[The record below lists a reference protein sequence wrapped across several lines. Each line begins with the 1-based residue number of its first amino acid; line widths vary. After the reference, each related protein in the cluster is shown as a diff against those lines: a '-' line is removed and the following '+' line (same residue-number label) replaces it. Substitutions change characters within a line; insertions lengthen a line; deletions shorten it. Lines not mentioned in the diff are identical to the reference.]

1 MTKKFD
7 LITIG
12 GAAQDIAV
20 NLDDYQLIDNHQDL
34 LAQRLLAV
42 EYGSKVIAKKSFVEY
57 GGGAANAALAAT
69 KCGLKVA
76 SLFAIGS
83 DRRGQDIV
91 DNLKKNKVST
101 NLVETFT
108 KQQSAMSLVII
119 GRDGEHTIIA
129 FRGAN
134 DLLKIT
140 TTQAKALSSDWFYIS
155 SLSGTNWFK
164 NLVNLT
170 TSGKKIAWN
179 PGQQQ
184 LSLGLIKLK
193 PILNK
198 TDILIVN
205 RDEALQLLAS
215 QRHEKS
221 NLESYN
227 RDISQTIKRLWFYGP
242 QLVIVT
248 NDKDGVWAFAGQEL
262 LHQKA
267 IKTKKIIDTTGVGD
281 AFGATLTASLIKE
294 LPLKQALLLAAEQ
307 SSAVLTKQGA
317 QNGLIDL
324 QSKMKKYA

>member
-12 GAAQDIAV
+12 GATQDIAV
-20 NLDDYQLIDNHQDL
+20 NLEDYQLIDNHQDL
-34 LAQRLLAV
+34 LAQRLLAI

-57 GGGAANAALAAT
+57 GGGAANAAIAAT

-76 SLFAIGS
+76 SLFAIGT

-91 DNLKKNKVST
+91 DNLKKNRIST
-101 NLVETFT
+101 ILVKNFPN
-108 KQQSAMSLVII
+108 QQSAMSLVII

-140 TTQAKALSSDWFYIS
+140 SIQAKNLNSDWLYIS
-155 SLSGTNWFK
+155 SLSGANWLK
-164 NLVNLT
+164 NLTNLAA
-170 TSGKKIAWN
+170 SGKKIAWN

-184 LSLGLIKLK
+184 LSAGLTKLK

-198 TDILIVN
+198 TEILIVN

-215 QRHEKS
+215 QRNEK
-221 NLESYN
+221 NKLESYN

-242 QLVIVT
+242 QLIIIT

-262 LHQKA
+262 FHQKA
-267 IKTKKIIDTTGVGD
+267 LKVKKIIDTTGVGD
-281 AFGATLTASLIKE
+281 AFGATLTASLIKKISLE
-294 LPLKQALLLAAEQ
+294 HSLLLAAQQ
-307 SSAVLTKQGA
+307 SAAVLTKQGA

-324 QSKMKKYA
+324 SSKMKK